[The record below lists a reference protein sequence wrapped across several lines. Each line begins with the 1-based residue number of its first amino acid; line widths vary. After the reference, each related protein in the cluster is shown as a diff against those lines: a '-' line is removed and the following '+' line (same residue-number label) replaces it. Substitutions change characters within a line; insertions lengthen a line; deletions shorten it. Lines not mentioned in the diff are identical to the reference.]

1 MRRLA
6 KSENRANDE
15 LRTRNCRKHGAQK
28 KEKPRRGGEAFF
40 FSYPL
45 FSEYQ
50 VETKKPPNIFE
61 GIRVEV
67 VWNEGQ
73 NFRTAR
79 GKLDKFS
86 TFGENSLLAVAC
98 GR

>member
-1 MRRLA
+1 M
-6 KSENRANDE
+6 
-15 LRTRNCRKHGAQK
+15 
-28 KEKPRRGGEAFF
+28 
-40 FSYPL
+40 
-45 FSEYQ
+45 
-50 VETKKPPNIFE
+50 
-61 GIRVEV
+61 EV

-73 NFRTAR
+73 NFRTVR

>member
-1 MRRLA
+1 MARLF
-6 KSENRANDE
+6 S
-15 LRTRNCRKHGAQK
+15 
-28 KEKPRRGGEAFF
+28 

-73 NFRTAR
+73 NFRTVR